1 MNVRGLELVW
11 LLFLKTVYENCFW
24 KHIEHQKVLFESFS
38 LLFEFSVFYVS
49 QKKKKPKLYVFYV
62 FYAFS
67 LCKTL
72 KRVTDTLP

>member
-62 FYAFS
+62 FMHFRS
-67 LCKTL
+67 VK
-72 KRVTDTLP
+72 P